1 MDFVFDNYTSLH
13 RIQCSGDKPFAR
25 EVLLCQRG
33 NAKLP
38 ESELVERF
46 VLTGMARNTAL
57 LRRHSRKDNIVT
69 ITNAEEI
76 RLQRFRKESDS
87 LGLVEVPTDKLW
99 GAQTQR
105 SLQHFSIGKDLI
117 PREMIASYAVLKK
130 AAAIANHNGKRLGD
144 QQYELIVQACDEI
157 LSGQHH
163 DMFPLHVWMT
173 GSGTQFNM
181 NVNEVISNRCC
192 QLAGTPLGSK
202 TPVHPNDHVNMAQS
216 SNDTFPSA
224 MYIAAAVNVKQRL
237 MPAVTALRDAVNN
250 KAQEW
255 NSIVKIGRT
264 HMQDATPLTLGQEWS
279 GYVGMLADDLERIE
293 SALPGVYRLALGGTA
308 VGTGLNS
315 APGFA
320 EAAATE
326 IAKLTGLPFVT
337 APNKFTVQGAH
348 DALVHL
354 SGTLRTLAVSLY
366 KIANDIR
373 MMSCG
378 PRAGF
383 AELAIPENEPGS
395 SIMPGKVNPTQCEA
409 LTMIA
414 VQVMADDVAVGFG
427 GAGGYLEMNVYKP
440 LIIFN
445 ITHAIAI
452 MTDGVT
458 NFRKFLI
465 EGTKPNLKK
474 INEYVERSLML
485 VTALSPVIGY
495 DKSSK
500 IAHYALDNDLTLKA
514 AALKLGFVTEQEF
527 DRVVDPSKMVKP
539 YVATAE

>member
-1 MDFVFDNYTSLH
+1 MSNMRQET
-13 RIQCSGDKPFAR
+13 
-25 EVLLCQRG
+25 
-33 NAKLP
+33 
-38 ESELVERF
+38 
-46 VLTGMARNTAL
+46 
-57 LRRHSRKDNIVT
+57 
-69 ITNAEEI
+69 
-76 RLQRFRKESDS
+76 DS
-87 LGLVEVPTDKLW
+87 LGVVEVPSDKLW

-105 SLQHFSIGKDLI
+105 SLEHFSIGTDLI
-117 PREMIASYAVLKK
+117 PREMITSYAILKK
-130 AAAIANHNGKRLGD
+130 AAAAANHDGKRLGD
-144 QQYELIVQACDEI
+144 QQFKLITQTCDEI
-157 LSGQHH
+157 FGGQHH

-216 SNDTFPSA
+216 SNDSFPSA

-237 MPAVTALRDAVNN
+237 TPAVTALRDAINA
-250 KAQEW
+250 KAEAW
-255 NSIVKIGRT
+255 KDIVKIGRT

-279 GYVGMLADDLERIE
+279 GYVGVLTDDLDRIDA
-293 SALPGVYRLALGGTA
+293 ALPGVYRLALGGTA
-308 VGTGLNS
+308 VGTGINS

-320 EAAATE
+320 EAAAAQ

-337 APNKFTVQGAH
+337 APNKFAVQGAH

-373 MMSCG
+373 LMSCG

-383 AELAIPENEPGS
+383 AELEIPENEPGS

-414 VQVMADDVAVGFG
+414 AQVMADDVAVGFG

-440 LIIFN
+440 LMIFN
-445 ITHAIAI
+445 ITHSITI
-452 MTDGVT
+452 LTDGCT
-458 NFRKFLI
+458 NFRKFLV

-474 INEYVERSLML
+474 IHEYVERSLML

-495 DKSSK
+495 DKASK
-500 IAHYALDNDLTLKA
+500 IAHYAMDSDLTLKA
-514 AALKLGFVTEQEF
+514 AALKLGFVTEAEF
-527 DRVVDPSKMVKP
+527 DRIVDPTKMVQP
-539 YVATAE
+539 YVAA